1 MLVAALHTIST
12 CSATDCFVSRSLP
25 GHLVRVRM
33 RGLGSGW
40 GVGMGLGKESGVSLG
55 SGQG

>member
-25 GHLVRVRM
+25 GHLVTVRM
-33 RGLGSGW
+33 RG
-40 GVGMGLGKESGVSLG
+40 
-55 SGQG
+55 

>member
-25 GHLVRVRM
+25 GHLVTARM
-33 RGLGSGW
+33 RG
-40 GVGMGLGKESGVSLG
+40 
-55 SGQG
+55 